1 MSTSQTPTVS
11 ALLIARD
18 EAENLPQAIEAL
30 RWADEI
36 VVVVDPASRDATEN
50 IARLMADRVLIRPFD
65 DFAHQ
70 RNAGLQAVT
79 SDWVFSVDA
88 DERSSPAQA
97 AEIRQRLAETHA
109 SGFRVPI
116 RSVVLGRPFQYS
128 GTQLDLP
135 LRLFRKNLG
144 RWTGRVH
151 ETVQL
156 QGPAETLDFPLK
168 HETLPDLET
177 FLRKINTY
185 TTLEAQKLLDEEAPR
200 RFGDLCL
207 RPIWTF
213 LKLYLARQGFR
224 DGPQGFAFCA
234 LSGVSLAVR
243 NWKYREL
250 LSKQPARPELRLMLD
265 PIEHVME
272 LAA

>member
-1 MSTSQTPTVS
+1 MTTSPSS
-11 ALLIARD
+11 AT
-18 EAENLPQAIEAL
+18 
-30 RWADEI
+30 
-36 VVVVDPASRDATEN
+36 PASHVA
-50 IARLMADRVLIRPFD
+50 
-65 DFAHQ
+65 
-70 RNAGLQAVT
+70 T

-97 AEIRQRLAETHA
+97 AEIRHRISTTRA

-116 RSVVLGRPFQYS
+116 RSVVLGRPFRYS

-135 LRLFRKNLG
+135 LRLFRRNLG

-156 QGPAETLDFPLK
+156 QGPAETLDLPLS
-168 HETLPDLET
+168 HVTLPDLET

-185 TTLEAQKLLDEEAPR
+185 TTLEARKMLDEEAPR
-200 RFGDLCL
+200 RFGDLAL
-207 RPIWTF
+207 RPLWTF

-224 DGPQGFAFCA
+224 DGAEGFAFCA

-250 LSKQPARPELRLMLD
+250 LRQQPAQPELRLVLD
-265 PIEHVME
+265 PIEHIME